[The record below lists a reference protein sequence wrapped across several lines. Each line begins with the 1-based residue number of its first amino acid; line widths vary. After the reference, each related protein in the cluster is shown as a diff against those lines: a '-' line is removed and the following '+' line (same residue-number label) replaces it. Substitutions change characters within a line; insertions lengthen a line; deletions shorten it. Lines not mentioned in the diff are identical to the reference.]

1 MIIIKV
7 KGKKIEYVL
16 KEYRQK
22 VDKLGILRE
31 LRDRREF
38 KKKSTK
44 KREQLNKAKYKNR
57 HGKK

>member
-7 KGKKIEYVL
+7 KGKRIDYVL

-22 VDKLGILRE
+22 VDKLRLLKE
-31 LRDRREF
+31 LRNRREF

-44 KREQLNKAKYKNR
+44 KREQLNKAKYKNK